1 MTDFEQFKMFVDKM
15 LESSSRN
22 YKLKVLT
29 EYKDDECVRF
39 FLWFLYNP
47 YVSTGISFKKIIKSV
62 AIHADTRFPTL
73 HSLLDYVITNN
84 TGKDE
89 VLSEIHSFES
99 YNGIETEW
107 DKDLFYRIICKNLPL
122 GVDVLSVNKIMPG
135 LVPTF
140 NVMLANKYFDKPEI
154 VEGKGFAITT
164 KIDGGRIIA
173 LKKNGEVKF
182 YTRAGQEYEGLVDIK
197 KELEDLPI
205 DNFAIDG
212 EITLLHKGN
221 LTSKDQYKQTMM
233 ITRKDGEKHGV
244 KILAFDYMPAEL
256 FTHQAKTLPYEKRRV
271 ELNKLLSGLT
281 YVTVLPV
288 LYSGTDTSMIL
299 KLLNEQTSKGE
310 EGVMINFL
318 DAPYDFKRTNALLKV
333 KKMQDLDL
341 EIIGFEEGTNQNA
354 GKLGAFI
361 VDYKHNPVRVGSGIS
376 KELREEI
383 WRHKEDYLGMTI
395 SVQYFEET
403 KNQAG
408 GISLRFPVF
417 IDFRTDK

>member
-1 MTDFEQFKMFVDKM
+1 MKDFEVFFQFVNKM
-15 LESSSRN
+15 LESNSRN
-22 YKLKVLT
+22 HKLEVLR
-29 EYKDDECVRF
+29 EYQNNESVRF
-39 FLWFLYNP
+39 FLHFLYNP
-47 YVSTGISFKKIIKSV
+47 YVTTGISFKKITKPV
-62 AIHADTRFPTL
+62 VYTL
-73 HSLLDYVITNN
+73 DNAFATVHELLTYISTNN

-89 VLSEIHSFES
+89 VLAKIHAFEDT
-99 YNGIETEW
+99 NELDEGIRE
-107 DKDLFYRIICKNLPL
+107 LFYRVICKDLPL
-122 GVDVLSVNKIMPG
+122 GVDVLSINKVMPG

-154 VEGKGFAITT
+154 VEGKEFTITT

-197 KELEDLPI
+197 KELEALPV
-205 DNFAIDG
+205 DNFALDG
-212 EITLLHKGN
+212 EITLLDKGT

-256 FTHQAKTLPYEKRRV
+256 FTHQAKTQAYKDRRI
-271 ELNKLLSGLT
+271 ELEHLFSGLT
-281 YVTVLPV
+281 YVTVLPA
-288 LYSGTDTSMIL
+288 LYSGSDTSIIM
-299 KLLNEQTSKGE
+299 KLLNEQVSEGE
-310 EGVMINFL
+310 EGVMINIS
-318 DAPYDFKRTNALLKV
+318 DAPYDFKRTNSLLKV

-354 GKLGAFI
+354 NKLGAFV
-361 VDYKHNPVRVGSGIS
+361 VDYKGNQVRVGSGIS
-376 KELREEI
+376 KELREEV
-383 WRHKEDYLGMTI
+383 WKHKEDYLGITI
-395 SVQYFEET
+395 IVQYFEET

-417 IDFRTDK
+417 VDFRTDK